1 MPAVPDFQIPSWQP
15 GIKDPMH
22 ALDFGQLALALR
34 PTAANLEN
42 LLRKA
47 LATTTPDEI
56 CQCFVYFPP
65 EEISFSPETRER
77 IDDGT
82 YVLPAIETDCD
93 GLIYSLTK
101 ERFQYTVHQGLPEGF
116 YALPVSAW
124 IISIAPCAVRS
135 IFSVA
140 VPSARAHTRLDRVI
154 ATYMPDDA
162 AITLGKTV
170 VHFFSRG
177 EAEEFI
183 LLAPFYAI
191 SGNKKENCKCH
202 EQNKV

>member
-22 ALDFGQLALALR
+22 AYDFGQLAPALR

-56 CQCFVYFPP
+56 CFVYFPP

-77 IDDGT
+77 LDDCT
-82 YVLPAIETDCD
+82 SVLPAIETDCD

-101 ERFQYTVHQGLPEGF
+101 ERFQYTVQQGLPEGF

-124 IISIAPCAVRS
+124 IISIALWTTAIALCLPAS
-135 IFSVA
+135 G
-140 VPSARAHTRLDRVI
+140 PSW
-154 ATYMPDDA
+154 
-162 AITLGKTV
+162 
-170 VHFFSRG
+170 
-177 EAEEFI
+177 
-183 LLAPFYAI
+183 
-191 SGNKKENCKCH
+191 
-202 EQNKV
+202 

>member
-22 ALDFGQLALALR
+22 AYDFGQLAPALR

-56 CQCFVYFPP
+56 CFVYFPP

-77 IDDGT
+77 IDDCT
-82 YVLPAIETDCD
+82 SVLPAIETDCD

-101 ERFQYTVHQGLPEGF
+101 ERFQYTVQQGLPEGF

-124 IISIAPCAVRS
+124 IISIAPCAARS

-162 AITLGKTV
+162 PITLGRTV
-170 VHFFSRG
+170 VHFFSRD
-177 EAEEFI
+177 EAEAFI
-183 LLAPFYAI
+183 LSAPFYAN
-191 SGNKKENCKCH
+191 GGAPRFEY
-202 EQNKV
+202 

>member
-1 MPAVPDFQIPSWQP
+1 MPAVPNFQIPSWQP
-15 GIKDPMH
+15 RIKDPMH
-22 ALDFGQLALALR
+22 ALDFGQLAPALR

-56 CQCFVYFPP
+56 CFVYFPP

-77 IDDGT
+77 IDDCT
-82 YVLPAIETDCD
+82 SVLPAIETDCD

-101 ERFQYTVHQGLPEGF
+101 ERFQYTIQQGLPEGF

-124 IISIAPCAVRS
+124 IISIVPCAARS

-140 VPSARAHTRLDRVI
+140 VPKRKIVNA
-154 ATYMPDDA
+154 M
-162 AITLGKTV
+162 
-170 VHFFSRG
+170 
-177 EAEEFI
+177 
-183 LLAPFYAI
+183 
-191 SGNKKENCKCH
+191 NKKCTKC
-202 EQNKV
+202 EMYSVVLDNIM

>member
-1 MPAVPDFQIPSWQP
+1 
-15 GIKDPMH
+15 MH
-22 ALDFGQLALALR
+22 AYDFGQLAPALR

-56 CQCFVYFPP
+56 CFVYFPP

-77 IDDGT
+77 IDDCT

-101 ERFQYTVHQGLPEGF
+101 ERFQYTVQQGLPEGF

-124 IISIAPCAVRS
+124 IISIA
-135 IFSVA
+135 
-140 VPSARAHTRLDRVI
+140 L
-154 ATYMPDDA
+154 
-162 AITLGKTV
+162 
-170 VHFFSRG
+170 
-177 EAEEFI
+177 
-183 LLAPFYAI
+183 
-191 SGNKKENCKCH
+191 
-202 EQNKV
+202 